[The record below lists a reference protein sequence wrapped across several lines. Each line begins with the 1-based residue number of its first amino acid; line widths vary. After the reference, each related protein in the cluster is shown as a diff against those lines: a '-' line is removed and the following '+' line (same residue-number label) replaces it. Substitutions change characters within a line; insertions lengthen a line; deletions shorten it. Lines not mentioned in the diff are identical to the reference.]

1 MQVSKNLNTRQA
13 ASYLK
18 DLHCIPVTPG
28 TMEVWRSMGR
38 GPRYRKVAR
47 WVVYNKV
54 DLDSFATGQIVETTD
69 SISDR
74 ECCPC
79 DSD

>member
-1 MQVSKNLNTRQA
+1 MQASKKLSTREA

-18 DLHCIPVTPG
+18 ERHSIPVTPG

-47 WVVYNKV
+47 WVRYDKN
-54 DLDSFATGQIVETTD
+54 DLDCFATGQIVETVD
-69 SISDR
+69 STAICNS
-74 ECCPC
+74 
-79 DSD
+79 